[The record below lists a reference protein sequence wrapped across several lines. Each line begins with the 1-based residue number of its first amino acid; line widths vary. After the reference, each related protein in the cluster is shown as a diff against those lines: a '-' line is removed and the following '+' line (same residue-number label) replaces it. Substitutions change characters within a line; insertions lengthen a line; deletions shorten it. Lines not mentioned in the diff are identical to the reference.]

1 MPLLISCVTLNAL
14 NPIETLSPFFISNN
28 FSFGYSNL
36 TIFTLFLSKYDVCP
50 STVRYTIDLLSSFLS
65 IKLTVRFFT
74 YISPP
79 STVFGR
85 SVGFAIGVG
94 FGVRIGSS
102 LSSLTFFTRII
113 YFIILF
119 PFFTSILHLP
129 SLKAFYFS
137 LLSYLCNLFYC
148 CT

>member
-94 FGVRIGSS
+94 FGGRIGSS

-113 YFIILF
+113 YFYPFSLF
-119 PFFTSILHLP
+119 YLNFAFTFFES
-129 SLKAFYFS
+129 FYFS
-137 LLSYLCNLFYC
+137 LLSYLCNLFIAAL
-148 CT
+148 